1 MTAGEITEPIGTRT
15 STVECS
21 EINGRTECRRR
32 TSTCTDTFGSG
43 GCDISDKDPPP
54 RPSTMANG
62 NKFSKLR
69 QELSSYNPRVNPP
82 SSMGGFSNQLVS
94 HSSDP
99 SANRIVPFSQPQAS
113 MGMRPR
119 PRLTTTTTTRRPR
132 ITTRRTT
139 LLELAT
145 TTTAPDLRERIA
157 QEVVDMD
164 AHGLAEAI
172 HDPMMMGL
180 AAIVISAGMSL
191 LDNATNLYVLGE

>member
-1 MTAGEITEPIGTRT
+1 
-15 STVECS
+15 
-21 EINGRTECRRR
+21 
-32 TSTCTDTFGSG
+32 
-43 GCDISDKDPPP
+43 
-54 RPSTMANG
+54 MANS

>member
-1 MTAGEITEPIGTRT
+1 MQQVIQIGLESGRREEQEDRLIAVIITP
-15 STVECS
+15 
-21 EINGRTECRRR
+21 GR
-32 TSTCTDTFGSG
+32 SH
-43 GCDISDKDPPP
+43 IS
-54 RPSTMANG
+54 
-62 NKFSKLR
+62 
-69 QELSSYNPRVNPP
+69 Q
-82 SSMGGFSNQLVS
+82 
-94 HSSDP
+94 
-99 SANRIVPFSQPQAS
+99 ANRIVPFSQPQAS

-191 LDNATNLYVLGE
+191 LDNAPN

>member
-32 TSTCTDTFGSG
+32 TSSCTDTAE
-43 GCDISDKDPPP
+43 GCDISDQDQQRPP
-54 RPSTMANG
+54 TMANS

-69 QELSSYNPRVNPP
+69 NELSRVNPP
-82 SSMGGFSNQLVS
+82 SSMASHFRNQLVS

-119 PRLTTTTTTRRPR
+119 PRLTTTTTTTRRPR

-164 AHGLAEAI
+164 PHSLAEAI

-180 AAIVISAGMSL
+180 AAIVISAGMSQ
-191 LDNATNLYVLGE
+191 